1 MVHAWWIHFRRRSP
15 RISDRRRGTT
25 HSDSKR
31 TRISGSSS
39 SRATAR
45 SWSAALS
52 LSPGHISVCIM
63 NNNISR
69 WRFRIRLQKKV
80 GGATVLQLVSLYFQ
94 ADGLHAYLHI
104 PGSILS
110 TSSWRTTIVSALR
123 SAFFRSNSH
132 AQSTDSHLMGSLG
145 AELVQDSQMRCV
157 LISRFSLLEI
167 RRSSSGMVV

>member
-1 MVHAWWIHFRRRSP
+1 
-15 RISDRRRGTT
+15 
-25 HSDSKR
+25 
-31 TRISGSSS
+31 
-39 SRATAR
+39 
-45 SWSAALS
+45 
-52 LSPGHISVCIM
+52 
-63 NNNISR
+63 
-69 WRFRIRLQKKV
+69 V

-157 LISRFSLLEI
+157 LISRFSPLEI